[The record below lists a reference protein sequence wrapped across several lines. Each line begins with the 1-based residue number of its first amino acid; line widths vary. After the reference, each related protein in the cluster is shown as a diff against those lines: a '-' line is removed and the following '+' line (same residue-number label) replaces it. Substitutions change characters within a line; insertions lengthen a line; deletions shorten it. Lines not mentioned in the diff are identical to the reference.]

1 MFKTYNIIFMKRI
14 NFRLLG
20 FFVVF
25 IFAFSNQV
33 LSGDILIRRDGD
45 TGSIPM
51 VLSMSSLSTTTT
63 KTSFSTF
70 KSVITVSADVI
81 GSELFVD
88 FGTKVGTAYVSVVD
102 MNGSIVYQTAVDTYS
117 TQEVTIPLDGLSSG
131 KYSVKI
137 AYGSTKLIGDF
148 KL

>member
-1 MFKTYNIIFMKRI
+1 MKRI

-20 FFVVF
+20 FFGVF
-25 IFAFSNQV
+25 LFAFSNQV
-33 LSGDILIRRDGD
+33 LSGDVLIRKDDPAPG
-45 TGSIPM
+45 GAPN
-51 VLSMSSLSTTTT
+51 VLSASALTTSSKTYSLS
-63 KTSFSTF
+63 S
-70 KSVITVSADVI
+70 KSVIPVSADVI

-88 FGTKVGTAYVSVVD
+88 FSTSVGTSYVSVVD
-102 MNGSIVYQTAVDTYS
+102 AYGSVVYQTVVDTYS
-117 TQEVTIPLDGLSSG
+117 TPEVTIPLNGLSSG

>member
-1 MFKTYNIIFMKRI
+1 MKRI

-20 FFVVF
+20 FFGVF
-25 IFAFSNQV
+25 LFAFSNQV
-33 LSGDILIRRDGD
+33 LSGDILIRKDNTD
-45 TGSIPM
+45 PTTQPNIA
-51 VLSMSSLSTTTT
+51 SSLMSVSSVTT
-63 KTSFSTF
+63 KTTSLSSKTVI
-70 KSVITVSADVI
+70 SVTADLA

-88 FGTKVGTAYVSVVD
+88 FSTSVGTAYVSVVD
-102 MNGSIVYQTAVDTYS
+102 AYGSVVYQTVVDTYS
-117 TQEVTIPLDGLSSG
+117 TPEVTIPLNGLSSG